1 MLYNSLINQKGI
13 AQKEKKMKLVARENL
28 ERFSPD
34 VKKEWVKL
42 EDCYAIYF
50 EKLDQPLVELPD
62 ASILARDTL
71 KELKR
76 DYPNSGVFS
85 AEPNEAK
92 EKRFFLFYP
101 LKRKVENYEKSI
113 NYNGEAV
120 IYALDNFGWGSIDG
134 IKRWFYREDYLD
146 VEPTEKPTTRSLSDA
161 EWKQIVA
168 KCDLSNSKL
177 KNRAGFA
184 VISGKEYLL
193 QIVCDS
199 EPEGDEG
206 KEKVY
211 IYELEPFL
219 SSNKT
224 IEY

>member
-1 MLYNSLINQKGI
+1 MDYNS
-13 AQKEKKMKLVARENL
+13 
-28 ERFSPD
+28 
-34 VKKEWVKL
+34 
-42 EDCYAIYF
+42 
-50 EKLDQPLVELPD
+50 
-62 ASILARDTL
+62 
-71 KELKR
+71 
-76 DYPNSGVFS
+76 
-85 AEPNEAK
+85 
-92 EKRFFLFYP
+92 
-101 LKRKVENYEKSI
+101 
-113 NYNGEAV
+113 EAV
-120 IYALDNFGWGSIDG
+120 IYALDNFSWGGIDE
-134 IKRWFYREDYLD
+134 IKRWFYREDCLD

-177 KNRAGFA
+177 KNRASFA
-184 VISGKEYLL
+184 VINGKEYLL